1 MRASER
7 KPTIVNRKFFEYL
20 VPTVLSIIAVSLNEF
35 VDGILVSHLLGNE
48 AMGLVHLAFPIMLLF
63 AMVHTFLGVG
73 GSIIYAECSG
83 KQESARAK
91 IIFSVT
97 MILSVLFSVVFLIVG
112 LVFIEQIVHVLRAPA
127 EVYDVFLSYV
137 RRLIISG
144 ILIIPLQ
151 TLIAFSPALGAP
163 RLGSA
168 VNIVANAVNLVMDY
182 VYIRFAG
189 MNVEG
194 AASATMTG
202 YIVGLLVVIVAMAV
216 HKMPFPFTVPS
227 LKDYK
232 NTPAIIMRG
241 LPPSVTQLG
250 YCIKIFF
257 CNGVAIVAGGFV
269 AVRIFALCIQTVS
282 IASIAIGGIV
292 GAMVPI
298 AASLYGQR
306 DFNGIRILIDT
317 VLKVQLAANIVL
329 VVLFEVFPQGI
340 MLMYN
345 GSSLPYGETV
355 TAIRIFSFLFI
366 FRGFSVV
373 FMYYYQVVQ
382 RKLYANIISVVD
394 GFAGIIPVSLLM
406 VEMIGIN
413 GLWTAYPIVAVLLD
427 AGIIVANLIIIY
439 RSKGRYKSLI
449 LFEEEDA
456 DVPVFD
462 ITYTAET
469 GQISEI
475 TEKLESFCKENRMT
489 ESVSMFA
496 GIISEEMSVITR
508 DNKDKKGTDKV
519 DMLVKI
525 YPEYLLFDFRSIGKP
540 FDVSQEVCKGSNLD
554 VLKKISYSSDFSY
567 VMGMNLTRIKLM
579 R

>member
-7 KPTIVNRKFFEYL
+7 KSTIVNRKFFEYL

-83 KQESARAK
+83 RQESAKAK

-97 MILSVLFSVVFLIVG
+97 MVLSVLFCVVFLIIG
-112 LVFIEQIVHVLRAPA
+112 LIFTEQIVQVLQAPEEA
-127 EVYDVFLSYV
+127 HDVFLSYI

-144 ILIIPLQ
+144 VFIIPLQ
-151 TLIAFSPALGAP
+151 TIIGFSPALGAP

-168 VNIVANAVNLVMDY
+168 VNIVANVVNLIMDY
-182 VYIRFAG
+182 VYIHFVG

-194 AASATMTG
+194 AATATMTG
-202 YIVGLLVVIVAMAV
+202 YIVGFIVVIVAV
-216 HKMPFPFTVPS
+216 LIHKMPFPFVFPKLS
-227 LKDYK
+227 DYRE
-232 NTPAIIMRG
+232 TPAIIMRG

-257 CNGVAIVAGGFV
+257 CNTLAQQAGGFI
-269 AVRIFALCIQTVS
+269 AVRIFALCVQTVS

-306 DFNGIRILIDT
+306 DFKGIKILLDT
-317 VLKVQLAANIVL
+317 VLRVQLIANVVL
-329 VVLFEVFPQGI
+329 VVLFEVFPRG
-340 MLMYN
+340 LMDLYN
-345 GSSLPYGETV
+345 GSTLPYQETV
-355 TAIRIFSFLFI
+355 IAIRIFSILFI

-382 RKLYANIISVVD
+382 RKLYANIISLVD
-394 GFAGIIPVSLLM
+394 GFIGIIPVSLLM
-406 VEMIGIN
+406 VGLIGIH
-413 GLWTAYPIVAVLLD
+413 GLWVAYPMVAILLD
-427 AGIIVANLIIIY
+427 IGILVANFIIMI
-439 RSKGRYKSLI
+439 RSKGRYSSI
-449 LFEEEDA
+449 FLFEEEDK
-456 DVPVFD
+456 DVPVYDVTF
-462 ITYTAET
+462 TAQDD
-469 GQISEI
+469 QIVKTTSA
-475 TEKLESFCKENRMT
+475 LEAFCKENILS
-489 ESVSMFA
+489 ESVSVFA
-496 GIISEEMSVITR
+496 GIISEEVSVITR
-508 DNKDKKGTDKV
+508 DNKDKKGTDKI

-525 YPEYLLFDFRSIGKP
+525 YPEYLLFDFRNIGKP
-540 FDVSQEVCKGSNLD
+540 LDVSQEVCKGSNLD
-554 VLKKISYSSDFSY
+554 ILKKVSYSADFSY
-567 VMGMNLTRIKLM
+567 LMGMNLTRIKLM

>member
-83 KQESARAK
+83 KQESAKAK
-91 IIFSVT
+91 TIFSVT
-97 MILSVLFSVVFLIVG
+97 MILSVLFSVVFLIIG
-112 LVFIEQIVHVLRAPA
+112 LLFAEQIVLILRAPD
-127 EVYDVFLSYV
+127 EVHDVFLAYI

-151 TLIAFSPALGAP
+151 TIIGFSPALGAP

-168 VNIVANAVNLVMDY
+168 VNIVANVVNLIMDY
-182 VYIRFAG
+182 IYIRFVG

-194 AASATMTG
+194 AATATMTG
-202 YIVGLLVVIVAMAV
+202 YVVGLIVFIVAMCM
-216 HKMPFPFTVPS
+216 HKMPFPFVLPKLS
-227 LKDYK
+227 DYREA
-232 NTPAIIMRG
+232 PAIIMRG

-257 CNGVAIVAGGFV
+257 CNTLAQQAGGFI

-306 DFNGIRILIDT
+306 DFKGIKMLLDT
-317 VLKVQLAANIVL
+317 VLRVQLIANVVL
-329 VVLFEVFPQGI
+329 VVLFEVFPRG
-340 MLMYN
+340 LMELYN
-345 GSSLPYGETV
+345 GSTLPYQETV
-355 TAIRIFSFLFI
+355 IAIRIFSILFI

-382 RKLYANIISVVD
+382 RKLYANIISLVD
-394 GFAGIIPVSLLM
+394 GFVGIIPVSLLM
-406 VEMIGIN
+406 VGLIGIH
-413 GLWTAYPIVAVLLD
+413 GLWGAYPMVAILLD
-427 AGIIVANLIIIY
+427 IGILVANFIIKI
-439 RSKGRYKSLI
+439 RSKGRYSSIL
-449 LFEEEDA
+449 LFEEEEK
-456 DVPVFD
+456 DVPVYDVTF
-462 ITYTAET
+462 TAQDD
-469 GQISEI
+469 QIVKTTSR
-475 TEKLESFCKENRMT
+475 LEDFCKENGIS
-489 ESVSMFA
+489 ESVSVFA
-496 GIISEEMSVITR
+496 GIISEEVSVITR
-508 DNKDKKGTDKV
+508 DNKDKKGTDKI
-519 DMLVKI
+519 DMLMKI
-525 YPEYLLFDFRSIGKP
+525 YPEYLLFDFRNIGKP
-540 FDVSQEVCKGSNLD
+540 FDVSQEVCKGSNVD
-554 VLKKISYSSDFSY
+554 VLRKISYSADFSY

>member
-1 MRASER
+1 MRVSER
-7 KPTIVNRKFFEYL
+7 KATIVNRKFFEYL

-48 AMGLVHLAFPIMLLF
+48 AMGYVHLAFPIMLIF

-83 KQESARAK
+83 KQESDKAR

-97 MILSVLFSVVFLIVG
+97 MILSVLFSVVFLIAG
-112 LVFIEQIVHVLRAPA
+112 LVFINQIVQLLHAPEEA
-127 EVYDVFLSYV
+127 QGVFLSYV

-144 ILIIPLQ
+144 IFIIPLQ
-151 TLIAFSPALGAP
+151 TLIVFSPALGAP

-168 VNIVANAVNLVMDY
+168 VNIVANVVNLVMDY

-189 MNVEG
+189 MHVEG
-194 AASATMTG
+194 AATATMTG
-202 YIVGLLVVIVAMAV
+202 YIVGLAVVVTAV
-216 HKMPFPFTVPS
+216 SMRKMPFPFALPK
-227 LKDYK
+227 LRDYK
-232 NTPAIIMRG
+232 TAPAIIMRG

-250 YCIKIFF
+250 YCIKLYF
-257 CNGVAIVAGGFV
+257 CNLLAQQAGGFV

-306 DFNGIRILIDT
+306 DFNGIKILLDT
-317 VLKVQLAANIVL
+317 VLRVQLIANVVL
-329 VVLFEVFPQGI
+329 VVLFEVFPRG
-340 MLMYN
+340 LMDLYN
-345 GSSLPYGETV
+345 GSTLPYQDTV
-355 TAIRIFSFLFI
+355 FAIRIFSILFI

-382 RKLYANIISVVD
+382 RKIYANIISLVD
-394 GFAGIIPVSLLM
+394 GFIGIIPVSLLM
-406 VEMIGIN
+406 VGMIGIH
-413 GLWTAYPIVAVLLD
+413 GLWAAYPMVAILLD
-427 AGIIVANLIIIY
+427 AGILVANIIIVIN
-439 RSKGRYKSLI
+439 SKGRYRNIL
-449 LFEEEDA
+449 LFEEEDKN
-456 DVPVFD
+456 VPVYDVTF
-462 ITYTAET
+462 TADDN
-469 GQISEI
+469 QIVK
-475 TEKLESFCKENRMT
+475 TTTDLEAFCKENN
-489 ESVSMFA
+489 VSDSAALFA
-496 GIISEEMSVITR
+496 GIISEEISVITR
-508 DNKDKKGTDKV
+508 DNKDKKGTDKI

-525 YPEYLLFDFRSIGKP
+525 YPDYLLFDFRNIGKP
-540 FDVSQEVCKGSNLD
+540 LDVSQEVCKGSNID
-554 VLKKISYSSDFSY
+554 VLKKISYSADFSY

>member
-7 KPTIVNRKFFEYL
+7 KSTIVNRKFFEYL

-83 KQESARAK
+83 RQESAKAK

-97 MILSVLFSVVFLIVG
+97 MVLSVLFCVVFLIIG
-112 LVFIEQIVHVLRAPA
+112 LIFTEQIVQVLQAPEEA
-127 EVYDVFLSYV
+127 HDVFLSYI

-144 ILIIPLQ
+144 VFIIPLQ
-151 TLIAFSPALGAP
+151 TIIGFSPALGAP

-168 VNIVANAVNLVMDY
+168 VNIVANVVNLIMDY
-182 VYIRFAG
+182 VYIHFVG

-194 AASATMTG
+194 AATATMTG
-202 YIVGLLVVIVAMAV
+202 YIVGFIVVIVAV
-216 HKMPFPFTVPS
+216 FIHKMPFPFVLPKLS
-227 LKDYK
+227 DYREA
-232 NTPAIIMRG
+232 PAIIMRG

-257 CNGVAIVAGGFV
+257 CNTLAQQAGGFI

-306 DFNGIRILIDT
+306 DFKGIKILLDT
-317 VLKVQLAANIVL
+317 VLRVQLIANVVL
-329 VVLFEVFPQGI
+329 VVLFEVFPRG
-340 MLMYN
+340 LMDLYN
-345 GSSLPYGETV
+345 GSTLPYQETV
-355 TAIRIFSFLFI
+355 IAIRIFSILFI

-382 RKLYANIISVVD
+382 RKLYANIISLVD
-394 GFAGIIPVSLLM
+394 GFVGIIPVSLLM
-406 VEMIGIN
+406 VGLIGIR
-413 GLWTAYPIVAVLLD
+413 GLWGAYPMVAILLD
-427 AGIIVANLIIIY
+427 IGILVANFIIMI
-439 RSKGRYKSLI
+439 RSKGRYSSI
-449 LFEEEDA
+449 FLFEEEDK
-456 DVPVFD
+456 DVPVYDVTF
-462 ITYTAET
+462 TAQDD
-469 GQISEI
+469 QIVKTTSA
-475 TEKLESFCKENRMT
+475 LEAFCKENKLS
-489 ESVSMFA
+489 ESVSVFA
-496 GIISEEMSVITR
+496 GIISEEVSVITR
-508 DNKDKKGTDKV
+508 DNKDKKGTDKI

-525 YPEYLLFDFRSIGKP
+525 YPEYLMFDFRNIGKP
-540 FDVSQEVCKGSNLD
+540 LDVSKEVCKGSNLD
-554 VLKKISYSSDFSY
+554 ILKKVSYSADFSY
-567 VMGMNLTRIKLM
+567 LMGMNLTRIKLM